1 MGTGRRLRLG
11 ESIPG
16 DEVAWRS
23 AGVEIRVA
31 EMRPKAAGVGSLNGT
46 ERGSQ
51 VREMN
56 SRRREGRRIGTR
68 RGVRPGG
75 CCCWRGSTGEEEVL
89 GRRLGVELLSFWIEE
104 GAGSRELREARSV
117 VGSLI
122 RWSGWKGGLDQIW
135 LAGG

>member
-1 MGTGRRLRLG
+1 MGRRLRLG

-31 EMRPKAAGVGSLNGT
+31 DMRPKAAGVGSLNGT
-46 ERGSQ
+46 ERGSR

-68 RGVRPGG
+68 WGVRPGLLVAVG
-75 CCCWRGSTGEEEVL
+75 MAPVV
-89 GRRLGVELLSFWIEE
+89 GRRGD
-104 GAGSRELREARSV
+104 R
-117 VGSLI
+117 
-122 RWSGWKGGLDQIW
+122 
-135 LAGG
+135 